1 MRQMVEKIWE
11 LLECNIKEMNK
22 KSQDV
27 ILNYE
32 AHDRFYDY
40 FKELYAEI
48 KKNYMKNEVKNLDR
62 HKVSGIII
70 VTIIKSDV
78 IQYKGKMEEN
88 YIFFGKYVIATSVA
102 ITYMQDR
109 LNEKILD
116 KGEKIIYKL
125 KFPKNLSYEYSY
137 FEMFCRNLYFADI
150 NNKWGLNPLDIAE
163 KLFLLEYIS
172 LIEDGKENMLV

>member
-116 KGEKIIYKL
+116 WEGGSKPG
-125 KFPKNLSYEYSY
+125 KNERLLMQLRQASRSAPPLCHFLWLLSC
-137 FEMFCRNLYFADI
+137 MAAR
-150 NNKWGLNPLDIAE
+150 K
-163 KLFLLEYIS
+163 
-172 LIEDGKENMLV
+172 